1 MQVIKIHPSDNVVVC
16 LEDVA
21 AGAAITVDG
30 QEIVTKEAVGR
41 GHKIAI
47 REIKDGEPVVKY
59 GNTIA
64 YATTDIETGCWVHT
78 HNVKTGLK
86 EGGEY
91 TYDHKVYDLPQV
103 APRTFKGFRR
113 KDGRAAIRNEIWIVP
128 IVGCVN
134 GIAKQIVEESQDVV
148 KGSVEGVYYWPHP

>member
-21 AGAAITVDG
+21 AGTVITVDG

-47 REIKDGEPVVKY
+47 REIETGEPVVKY

-64 YATTDIETGCWVHT
+64 NATKDIETGCWVHT

-91 TYDHKVYDLPQV
+91 TYDHKVYDLPEV

-113 KDGRAAIRNEIWIVP
+113 KD
-128 IVGCVN
+128 
-134 GIAKQIVEESQDVV
+134 DVRPSV
-148 KGSVEGVYYWPHP
+148 TRSGSYPSWAV